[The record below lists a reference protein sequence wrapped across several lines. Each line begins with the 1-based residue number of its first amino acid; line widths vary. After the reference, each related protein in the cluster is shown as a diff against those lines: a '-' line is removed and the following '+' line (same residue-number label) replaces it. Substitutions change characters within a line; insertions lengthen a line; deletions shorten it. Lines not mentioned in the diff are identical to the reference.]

1 MDGISLMANAIRKE
15 YDEIA
20 KATVT
25 TAENV
30 ADATTQFAN
39 KKTSNDNAP
48 KNDVNTSNSS
58 GTTADDKNIVE
69 TVKAENDANN
79 GADNNGE

>member
-1 MDGISLMANAIRKE
+1 MDGITLMANAIRKE
-15 YDEIA
+15 YDELA
-20 KATVT
+20 KTAVT
-25 TAENV
+25 TAVNV

-39 KKTSNDNAP
+39 KKTTNENTP

-58 GTTADDKNIVE
+58 ETTADDKNIVE

-79 GADNNGE
+79 DVNNNGE